1 MINYWVNQRIR
12 ELGVEFRYSFE
23 NSFVNFFKNTISCF
37 RKCVS
42 LNVTQLFGGG
52 IWETAGHLQLHA
64 IDALM

>member
-42 LNVTQLFGGG
+42 LNVTQLFGGEYEKLLV
-52 IWETAGHLQLHA
+52 IYSSMQ
-64 IDALM
+64 